1 MAERLISAPTT
12 PHNPTVEEDYTSDLV
27 KETVA
32 AKILSITVAK
42 LQRDRWLN
50 QGIPYVRIGKCIRY
64 SRSAIGR
71 YIEENT
77 TRP

>member
-1 MAERLISAPTT
+1 MSNQFISPSHQT
-12 PHNPTVEEDYTSDLV
+12 HIVEDDSPDLV